1 MQKTKRQCLVKV
13 ERTQHRCPPS
23 QKKSN
28 SVFLLA
34 RLSRGRCGTPTSC
47 KGWVD
52 PGGTLADCG
61 SSAGGGDRAG
71 GQQRS
76 LRSFGD
82 LTWGVRKVE
91 CGSHLAE
98 ISLSLLYILSH
109 SFPLSISLTH
119 SPSLTP
125 FYVFNKFTLSLSLSL
140 YLSNTHKHH
149 TYRARLPNDSKL
161 ESYLW
166 IQHRSMKRRARSF
179 HFCGR
184 VRFFLNYLKKGFV
197 AFCESSF

>member
-140 YLSNTHKHH
+140 S
-149 TYRARLPNDSKL
+149 
-161 ESYLW
+161 
-166 IQHRSMKRRARSF
+166 I
-179 HFCGR
+179 
-184 VRFFLNYLKKGFV
+184 
-197 AFCESSF
+197 

>member
-98 ISLSLLYILSH
+98 ISLSLSSLYTLTLFPSLYFTHTLSLSH
-109 SFPLSISLTH
+109 SILCFQQIYS
-119 SPSLTP
+119 
-125 FYVFNKFTLSLSLSL
+125 LSLSLSL
-140 YLSNTHKHH
+140 YLTHTNT
-149 TYRARLPNDSKL
+149 TRIVRGCQMTPNRNL
-161 ESYLW
+161 
-166 IQHRSMKRRARSF
+166 I
-179 HFCGR
+179 CGFNIGR
-184 VRFFLNYLKKGFV
+184 
-197 AFCESSF
+197 